1 MGLNLIQ
8 LFFQKRLALLLSI
21 VLVALLSWQLVHW
34 VKVLRQP
41 RHERAP
47 VAAQFLNPQAMASQ
61 IGTRK
66 IFGVDSE
73 VVASPQG
80 VTSLNLKLNGVFAED
95 DTRPSVA
102 IISVDGKS
110 GLPFKTG
117 DTVAPNV
124 TLDQVM
130 SDHVILSRSG
140 VKEKLP
146 LESKSPLLVIPVTA
160 SDRIMFKRPASSL
173 R

>member
-1 MGLNLIQ
+1 ML
-8 LFFQKRLALLLSI
+8 LFFQRQLASLLSI

-34 VKVLRQP
+34 VKILRQP

-47 VAAQFLNPQAMASQ
+47 AVTQILNPQTMASQ

-73 VVASPQG
+73 VMDSPQG
-80 VTSLNLKLNGVFAED
+80 VASLNLKLNGVFAED
-95 DTRPSVA
+95 GTRPSVA

-117 DTVAPNV
+117 DTVVPNV
-124 TLDQVM
+124 TLDQVIA
-130 SDHVILSRSG
+130 DHVILSRAG
-140 VKEKLP
+140 VKENLP

-160 SDRIMFKRPASSL
+160 SDRAMLKPPASSL